1 MSYHSRT
8 GGFDESICRTLHVN
22 KGAPPQWMNWQCHR
36 NWMESLKHVAET
48 IRTNPN
54 NTRYS
59 IEIYKQIQWNSK
71 LGFSLNAT
79 TRFQFCVKFLCL
91 KCVLCVHKYPLSNK
105 MQRENNLINR
115 EQNSQHVCKF
125 LSPPWHK
132 LGFLFGNWG
141 IADSLSDHSLHKHS
155 SVSFSFL

>member
-1 MSYHSRT
+1 MSYHSCT
-8 GGFDESICRTLHVN
+8 GGFDESICLHVN
-22 KGAPPQWMNWQCHR
+22 KGAPPQWINWQCHR

-59 IEIYKQIQWNSK
+59 IEIYKQIQCNSK
-71 LGFSLNAT
+71 LGLSLNAT

-91 KCVLCVHKYPLSNK
+91 KCVLCLNKYPHSNK
-105 MQRENNLINR
+105 MKRENNLINW

-132 LGFLFGNWG
+132 IRIPLRQLRYYRLSLGF
-141 IADSLSDHSLHKHS
+141 SLHKHS
-155 SVSFSFL
+155 SV